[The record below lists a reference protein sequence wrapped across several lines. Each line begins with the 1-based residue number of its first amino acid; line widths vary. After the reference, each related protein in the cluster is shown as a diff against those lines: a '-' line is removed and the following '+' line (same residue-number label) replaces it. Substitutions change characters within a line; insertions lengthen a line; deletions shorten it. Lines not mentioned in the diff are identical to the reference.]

1 MAIAAGSPSQIILAG
16 RSLTKIQPVIDRI
29 NAVNP
34 GVETILVPL
43 DLSSLDSVREA
54 AGKINES
61 VDKLDILINNAGIMA
76 CPFAKTVD
84 GIESQFGTN
93 YIGHFLLTN
102 LILPKILAAGP
113 GSRIVNV
120 SSSAHRMSDIRLKDW
135 NFEVRLSYAAAFCR
149 LTYSRMERR
158 TMRSELMEQPKQQ
171 LFYSLSL
178 WQTS

>member
-1 MAIAAGSPSQIILAG
+1 MTYRISVLITGPSDGGIGAETAVTIAAGSPSQIILAG
-16 RSLTKIQPVIDRI
+16 RSLTKIQPVIERI
-29 NAVNP
+29 NTANP
-34 GVETILVPL
+34 DVKTAFVPL

-54 AGKINES
+54 AAKINES

-102 LILPKILAAGP
+102 LIMPKILAAGP

-135 NFEVRLSYAAAFCR
+135 NFEVRL
-149 LTYSRMERR
+149 L
-158 TMRSELMEQPKQQ
+158 L
-171 LFYSLSL
+171 
-178 WQTS
+178 

>member
-1 MAIAAGSPSQIILAG
+1 MLAAGSPSHIILAG
-16 RSLTKIQPVIDRI
+16 RSLTKIQPVIERI
-29 NAVNP
+29 NTANP
-34 GVETILVPL
+34 GVKTDFVPL

-54 AGKINES
+54 AAKINES

-102 LILPKILAAGP
+102 LVMPKILAAGP

-120 SSSAHRMSDIRLKDW
+120 SSSAHRMSDVQLKDW
-135 NFEVRLSYAAAFCR
+135 NFGVRSSYAMVICG
-149 LTYSRMERR
+149 LT
-158 TMRSELMEQPKQQ
+158 
-171 LFYSLSL
+171 
-178 WQTS
+178 